1 MFFLKGKD
9 PDTWQMFHLG
19 YFSVNKTSIPFSAIR
34 VDHVIEQEN
43 RAVKVLEVI
52 KDIKNNQRVLN
63 EYFLSAFVMEDF

>member
-1 MFFLKGKD
+1 
-9 PDTWQMFHLG
+9 MFHLG

-34 VDHVIEQEN
+34 VDHAIEQEN

-63 EYFLSAFVMEDF
+63 ELNEYFLSAFVMEDF